1 MANAGSIVASLIV
14 NADQMVA
21 GFNAGT
27 EAAKKASNS
36 IGGSIDRINSKQI
49 NQAAT
54 SILKNML
61 GPVALVSAGA
71 SMATDLVKGFSTGS
85 MKTWEDAGRGLME
98 SLNKGLQSIPIVGEF
113 SKLGEAIGNAFFGVD
128 KAVASIAETAI
139 QVEKV
144 KVLVESLKGVAD
156 LRISNEEKIL
166 KDIADLNKTDS
177 EKNLDKYADELDKKL
192 ALTEKNALAVWEAQ
206 NVKPQQKIMVQGKS
220 VGTGEGG
227 GGMVVQQE
235 IDNPEYDKLM
245 EEREV
250 KRQKYIADRK
260 KDNDQ
265 VFKDEMTK
273 LENLTKTYDDA
284 VLKKTADAEQQKQM
298 AKEIGDLIKQID
310 DEQLKIA
317 KEKIEAEKAL
327 TKARQNARDEAI
339 KGYEDFQ
346 QAQDD
351 FAATTETLKKQT
363 ENQTTTTGLSTA
375 IGTVKVAGA
384 NDFNVQKQL
393 DLAKE
398 TLAESKRQSD
408 YLKSIDANLHP
419 GGKVT

>member
-85 MKTWEDAGRGLME
+85 IKTWEDAGRGLME

-113 SKLGEAIGNAFFGVD
+113 AKLGEAIGNAFTGVD
-128 KAVASIAETAI
+128 KAVASIAETAV

-144 KVLVESLKGVAD
+144 KVLVESLKGMAD

-206 NVKPQQKIMVQGKS
+206 NVKPQQKIMVERKS
-220 VGTGEGG
+220 IGGSGG
-227 GGMVVQQE
+227 GQIVKEE

-265 VFKDEMTK
+265 VFNDEMTK
-273 LENLTKTYDDA
+273 LENLTKIYDEA
-284 VLKKTADAEQQKQM
+284 VAKKTADAEQQKQM

-351 FAATTETLKKQT
+351 FAATEETLKKQT
-363 ENQTTTTGLSTA
+363 ENETTTTGLSTA

-384 NDFNVQKQL
+384 NDFSVQKQL
-393 DLAKE
+393 DVAKE